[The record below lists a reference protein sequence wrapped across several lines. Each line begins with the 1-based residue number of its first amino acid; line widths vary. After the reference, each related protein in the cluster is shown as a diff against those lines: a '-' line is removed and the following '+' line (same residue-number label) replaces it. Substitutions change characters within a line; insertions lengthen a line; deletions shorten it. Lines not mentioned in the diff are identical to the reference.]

1 MCDRTAVGIMVG
13 AFHQVDQTV
22 ETVTVA
28 CFSRAPEQAALE
40 RANEY
45 FAEKP
50 ERDQVVV
57 VVEED

>member
-1 MCDRTAVGIMVG
+1 MGIIAG
-13 AFHQVDQTV
+13 AFHPVDQTV
-22 ETVTVA
+22 ETVTVP
-28 CFSRAPEQAALE
+28 CFSRTPEQAALE

-57 VVEED
+57 VVEDD

>member
-1 MCDRTAVGIMVG
+1 MVG

-22 ETVTVA
+22 ETVTMPR
-28 CFSRAPEQAALE
+28 FGRSPEQAALE

>member
-1 MCDRTAVGIMVG
+1 MCDRTAVGIIVG
-13 AFHQVDQTV
+13 PFHQVDQAV
-22 ETVTVA
+22 ETVTVP
-28 CFSRAPEQAALE
+28 CFSRAPEQAALD

>member
-1 MCDRTAVGIMVG
+1 MGIIAG

-22 ETVTVA
+22 ETVTVP
-28 CFSRAPEQAALE
+28 CFGRAAKHAALE

>member
-1 MCDRTAVGIMVG
+1 MVG
-13 AFHQVDQTV
+13 AFHQVDQDV
-22 ETVTVA
+22 ETVTMP
-28 CFSRAPEQAALE
+28 CFSQSLEQAALE

-57 VVEED
+57 VVEDD

>member
-1 MCDRTAVGIMVG
+1 MCDRTVVGIIAG

-22 ETVTVA
+22 ETVTVP
-28 CFSRAPEQAALE
+28 CFSRTPEQAALE

-57 VVEED
+57 VV